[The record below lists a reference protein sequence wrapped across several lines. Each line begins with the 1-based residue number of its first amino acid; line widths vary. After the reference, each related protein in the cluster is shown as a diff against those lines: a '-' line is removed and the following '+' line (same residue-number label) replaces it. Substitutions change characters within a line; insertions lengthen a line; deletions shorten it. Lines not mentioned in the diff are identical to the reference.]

1 MRQNAFVYKRHIPC
15 EHIDQDGPFLGTYVT
30 FYDQWDHPAV
40 FSNSTY
46 NHLFPIPCLSQKPTN
61 IHWDSQHTSFCD
73 RLHKTWG
80 SCHSNYWILRVHGN
94 IFATFPDS
102 FPDHSMREGCS
113 SLLPECSGY
122 SPLWLLQQQPAPQT
136 CAPWRGSPRQHA
148 NPPTLIKTLITLMRR
163 NSERGKLANS
173 Y

>member
-30 FYDQWDHPAV
+30 FYDRWDHPGV

-46 NHLFPIPCLSQKPTN
+46 NHPNSLSLSKADKYSLRLAT
-61 IHWDSQHTSFCD
+61 D
-73 RLHKTWG
+73 RLHETWG
-80 SCHSNYWILRVHGN
+80 SCHSNYWILQVHGN
-94 IFATFPDS
+94 IFATFPDL
-102 FPDHSMREGCS
+102 FPDHSLLEGCS